1 MHYTFPSASFDQH
14 SDTQQKIQI
23 MQSSQH
29 YSYFFPFRPKYF
41 PQHHILKH
49 IQSLYFFPY
58 VSKDIKK
65 TNKVYFTSF
74 FVLYLM
80 ARR

>member
-1 MHYTFPSASFDQH
+1 
-14 SDTQQKIQI
+14 

-29 YSYFFPFRPKYF
+29 YSYFFPFRSKYF

-49 IQSLYFFPY
+49 KQSLYFFPC

-65 TNKVYFTSF
+65 EGKIYFTLF
-74 FVLYLM
+74 FMLYLV